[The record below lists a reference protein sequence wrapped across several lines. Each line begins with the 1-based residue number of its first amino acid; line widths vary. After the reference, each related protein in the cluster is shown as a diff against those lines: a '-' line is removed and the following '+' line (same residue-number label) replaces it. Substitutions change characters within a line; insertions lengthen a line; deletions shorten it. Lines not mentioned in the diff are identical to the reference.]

1 MTLQAILD
9 CAQASF
15 DHYNENRYVWTNI
28 RSHCE
33 DLLCTNDLSRYQELC
48 DRDVFDET
56 GDENRR
62 AEWEDLVKKCN
73 PDIKDIDLNDY
84 ERQAYLRNEIED
96 ESKDMRDKVIAYD
109 QLKAFSLYLKDKPAE
124 SAAYHKFLVS
134 ICHFVHACNIVM
146 TIISHHHSA
155 GALQS

>member
-15 DHYNENRYVWTNI
+15 DHYDENRYVWTNI

-33 DLLCTNDLSRYQELC
+33 DLLCNDDLSRYHELC
-48 DRDVFDET
+48 DRDVFDEAGT
-56 GDENRR
+56 
-62 AEWEDLVKKCN
+62 WEDLVKKCDH
-73 PDIKDIDLNDY
+73 DIEDINLNDY
-84 ERQAYLRNEIED
+84 KRQAYLHDEVED

-109 QLKAFSLYLKDKPAE
+109 QRKAFLLYLKDKPAE
-124 SAAYHKFLVS
+124 LAAYHKFLVS

-146 TIISHHHSA
+146 TIILHHFSA